1 MRGNFRFGAPLKNT
15 TYLSLSPLQVLELGG
30 LYVVGTSRH
39 ESRRIDNQLRGR
51 AGRQGDPGATR
62 FFLALDDD
70 IFRVFGGDK
79 VVKILDSFRLS
90 DDIPIENSQVSETLD
105 RVQMATEDYFA
116 GIRRTVFSFDEVMND
131 QRLALYQ
138 AREEVL
144 HETQVGLRELALEQA
159 ARTCKEIVQA
169 NTAEDGTPKP
179 VLTNKLQQFF
189 PTGDASSWSAEALKE
204 AFLKGE
210 DGVLKHCLT
219 QAATAT
225 EKKLSVIEDVRTGL
239 GSESTR
245 FLTLTQ
251 MDELWCRH
259 LENMNLLK
267 ESVSMEV
274 FRGRDPLEEFAVEGK
289 EMFRDLLDN
298 VRRNAVYS
306 LQVYSPSGAAEGQN
320 NAS

>member
-1 MRGNFRFGAPLKNT
+1 M
-15 TYLSLSPLQVLELGG
+15 
-30 LYVVGTSRH
+30 
-39 ESRRIDNQLRGR
+39 
-51 AGRQGDPGATR
+51 
-62 FFLALDDD
+62 
-70 IFRVFGGDK
+70 
-79 VVKILDSFRLS
+79 KILDSFRLS
-90 DDIPIENSQVSETLD
+90 DDIPIENKQVSETLD

-131 QRLALYQ
+131 QRLALYR

-144 HETQVGLRELALEQA
+144 HESQVGLRELALEQA
-159 ARTCKEIVQA
+159 ARTCEEIVKG

-179 VLTNKLQQFF
+179 VLADKLQQFF
-189 PTGDASSWSAEALKE
+189 PTGDASALSAGALNE
-204 AFLKGE
+204 VFLKGG
-210 DGVLKHCLT
+210 DGVLEHCLA
-219 QAATAT
+219 QAAAAT
-225 EKKLSVIEDVRTGL
+225 EKKFSAIEGVRPGL

-251 MDELWCRH
+251 MDELWCKH

-274 FRGRDPLEEFAVEGK
+274 FRGRDPLEEFALQGR

-306 LQVYSPSGAAEGQN
+306 LQVYSPSGAAEAQK